1 MDNQPFTTL
10 SAGGMQPASRSPS
23 ESLSDSSVQ
32 PESSP
37 ASSISAT
44 THDTSRTKYHID
56 ELSTFAQRLEVAA
69 TKIFPNKGRSRYK
82 DVQVLLLRWEQD
94 TMGVQY
100 ELDDLAAAFAESYGF
115 KTETWLIPSSQPH
128 LALMGKAF
136 KMVQDFGMK
145 DNLLIVYYAGHGG
158 MNSSRQPLWT
168 CTGGPNSPYLQW
180 YAIQIIF
187 EQAEA
192 DVLLLLDCCAAASS
206 APADGQCNSVTETI
220 AACGFETWAPQPG
233 RHSFTNTLIAVLD
246 DWQDRL
252 SFTAAM
258 LHCEILNRLRHE
270 KPERRRN
277 IEKFECRR
285 TPYSHPTGKGNEP
298 ESADAGS
305 AMDIDSAEPSAAL
318 IRDQPTDLYTPDS
331 LNKILGTCETVLPHV
346 LISLA
351 LEEEQLLDLEQCR
364 KWLQQFPA
372 LAKYAKIESIY
383 KSNSTLMILSLPVL
397 VWDWIPDDKACSF
410 IGYVHS
416 TNLLAQA
423 AGKSEMVPETLKS
436 PIVHSTPQL
445 PPGWRSKWN
454 DESKSWV
461 YVDSYSG
468 HEQHEKPAEIPKP
481 SERWR
486 VPHYAT
492 TFPLTPETFEGSQ
505 STNTSRRNSLSSY
518 APSSSTFTIPDDAEA
533 ELLLPASSA
542 TDVTSSWFPLFPQ
555 DDQAEGASEHHHNA
569 IVSKSAAASLRTR
582 DKPLPPIIVED
593 PNDTVALKRFRNTLA
608 ARLSRQRKIQRF
620 EELEDEIAKQKAERD
635 HWKKLALERSGGM
648 TRSSTKGPD

>member
-1 MDNQPFTTL
+1 MENQFFTTL

-23 ESLSDSSVQ
+23 ESLSDNSVQ

-37 ASSISAT
+37 ASSISAP
-44 THDTSRTKYHID
+44 THDTSRTKYHIN
-56 ELSTFAQRLEVAA
+56 ELSTFAQRLEEAA

-115 KTETWLIPSSQPH
+115 KTETWLIPSAQPH

-136 KMVQDFGMK
+136 KMVQDFGTK

-168 CTGGPNSPYLQW
+168 CTGEPSSPYLQW
-180 YAIQIIF
+180 YAIQTIF

-246 DWQDRL
+246 DWRDRS

-277 IEKFECRR
+277 IKNFECRR
-285 TPYSHPTGKGNEP
+285 TPVHILSTIDARAGSVEICCRSNPEHVTEIPTGEGKESNQEP
-298 ESADAGS
+298 IDTES
-305 AMDIDSAEPSAAL
+305 AMDIDSTGPGSSKE
-318 IRDQPTDLYTPDS
+318 QPVDLYTP
-331 LNKILGTCETVLPHV
+331 NFVNTILKTGETALPHV
-346 LISLA
+346 LISMA

-372 LAKYAKIESIY
+372 LAKIAKVEGVY
-383 KSNSTLMILSLPVL
+383 RSNSTLMILSLPVP
-397 VWDWIPDDKACSF
+397 VWDWLPDDMACSF

-416 TNLLAQA
+416 SNVLSQEHHKPEPVPA
-423 AGKSEMVPETLKS
+423 AIPDIKTTLEDVDKKATS
-436 PIVHSTPQL
+436 DVSSWTKISREFVDPRALEAGNELFEAS
-445 PPGWRSKWN
+445 
-454 DESKSWV
+454 SKSV
-461 YVDSYSG
+461 VVFRALNHDEVQSYVKVTRQIRAAAQEVDR
-468 HEQHEKPAEIPKP
+468 
-481 SERWR
+481 SEARARRTR
-486 VPHYAT
+486 V
-492 TFPLTPETFEGSQ
+492 E
-505 STNTSRRNSLSSY
+505 NIRNSLEKSFIGLEKSYSKPYMSNPGSS
-518 APSSSTFTIPDDAEA
+518 PSMLDIR
-533 ELLLPASSA
+533 
-542 TDVTSSWFPLFPQ
+542 
-555 DDQAEGASEHHHNA
+555 
-569 IVSKSAAASLRTR
+569 SKLV
-582 DKPLPPIIVED
+582 K
-593 PNDTVALKRFRNTLA
+593 
-608 ARLSRQRKIQRF
+608 SRG
-620 EELEDEIAKQKAERD
+620 D
-635 HWKKLALERSGGM
+635 
-648 TRSSTKGPD
+648 